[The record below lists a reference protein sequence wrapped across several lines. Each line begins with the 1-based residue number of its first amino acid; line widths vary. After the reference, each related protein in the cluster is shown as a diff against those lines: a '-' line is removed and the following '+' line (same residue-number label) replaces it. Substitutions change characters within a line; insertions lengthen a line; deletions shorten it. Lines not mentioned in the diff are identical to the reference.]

1 MFNKNQVVAVVM
13 GGPSAER
20 EVSLNTGAAIANALR
35 EYGYTNVVEIDL
47 DPRNFGKQ
55 LAESKAEVVFNAV
68 HGLYGEDGR
77 LQTLLEIREMPYT
90 GSGMIASVSCMDK
103 VITKRML
110 RDAGIS
116 TPACLIVNK
125 KESGI
130 KEKIMQR
137 FSLPVVI
144 KPASQGSSIGVEI
157 VKEENQLDEAL
168 ANAFKYSRDILVEE
182 FIGGK
187 ELTVSMMQKDG
198 EVVALPV
205 IHIAPHSGTYDYH
218 SKYTKGATEY
228 ICPADL
234 DEETTKKVQEIS
246 KQAYEVL
253 GCSGVARADVMLD
266 EEGNGYVLEINTV
279 PGMTATSLV
288 PKAAAAAGIL
298 SPNCAILF
306 YSPHQLIINNLLSNQ
321 EYF

>member
-205 IHIAPHSGTYDYH
+205 IHIAPHSGMYDYH

-253 GCSGVARADVMLD
+253 GCSGVARSDVMLD
-266 EEGNGYVLEINTV
+266 EAGNGYVLEINTV

-288 PKAAAAAGIL
+288 PKAAAAAGISFPEL
-298 SPNCAILF
+298 CNIILQ
-306 YSPHQLIINNLLSNQ
+306 SASVNNK
-321 EYF
+321 

>member
-125 KESGI
+125 KEIGI

-187 ELTVSMMQKDG
+187 ELTVSMMQKDC

-205 IHIAPHSGTYDYH
+205 IHIAPHSGMYDYH

-288 PKAAAAAGIL
+288 PKAAAAAGISFPEL
-298 SPNCAILF
+298 CNIILQ
-306 YSPHQLIINNLLSNQ
+306 SASVNNK
-321 EYF
+321 

>member
-266 EEGNGYVLEINTV
+266 KAGNGYVLEINTV

-288 PKAAAAAGIL
+288 PKAAAAAGISFPEL
-298 SPNCAILF
+298 CNIILQ
-306 YSPHQLIINNLLSNQ
+306 SASVNNK
-321 EYF
+321 

>member
-77 LQTLLEIREMPYT
+77 LQTLLEILEMPYT

-157 VKEENQLDEAL
+157 VKEEKQLDEAL

-205 IHIAPHSGTYDYH
+205 IHIAPHSGMYDYH

-234 DEETTKKVQEIS
+234 DEETTKKVQETS

-288 PKAAAAAGIL
+288 PKAAAAAGISFPEL
-298 SPNCAILF
+298 CNIILQ
-306 YSPHQLIINNLLSNQ
+306 SASVNNK
-321 EYF
+321 

>member
-77 LQTLLEIREMPYT
+77 LQTLMEIREMPYT

-288 PKAAAAAGIL
+288 PKAAAAAGISFPEL
-298 SPNCAILF
+298 CNIILQ
-306 YSPHQLIINNLLSNQ
+306 SASVNNK
-321 EYF
+321 

>member
-20 EVSLNTGAAIANALR
+20 EVSLNTGAAISNALR

-157 VKEENQLDEAL
+157 VKEEKQLDEAL

-205 IHIAPHSGTYDYH
+205 IHIAPHSGMYDYH

-288 PKAAAAAGIL
+288 PKAAAAAGISFPEL
-298 SPNCAILF
+298 CNIILQ
-306 YSPHQLIINNLLSNQ
+306 SASVNNK
-321 EYF
+321 

>member
-77 LQTLLEIREMPYT
+77 LQTLLEIRGMPYT

-157 VKEENQLDEAL
+157 VKVEKQLDEAL

-205 IHIAPHSGTYDYH
+205 IHIAPHSGMYDYH

-288 PKAAAAAGIL
+288 PKAAAAAGISFPEL
-298 SPNCAILF
+298 CNIILQ
-306 YSPHQLIINNLLSNQ
+306 SASVNNK
-321 EYF
+321 

>member
-234 DEETTKKVQEIS
+234 DEETTKKVQKIS

-288 PKAAAAAGIL
+288 PKAAAAAGISFPEL
-298 SPNCAILF
+298 CNIILQ
-306 YSPHQLIINNLLSNQ
+306 SASVNNK
-321 EYF
+321 

>member
-157 VKEENQLDEAL
+157 VKEEKQLDEAL

-198 EVVALPV
+198 EMVALPV
-205 IHIAPHSGTYDYH
+205 IHIAPHSGMYDYH

-288 PKAAAAAGIL
+288 PKAAAAAGISFPEL
-298 SPNCAILF
+298 CNIILQ
-306 YSPHQLIINNLLSNQ
+306 SASVNNK
-321 EYF
+321 

>member
-205 IHIAPHSGTYDYH
+205 IHIAPHSGMYDYH

-266 EEGNGYVLEINTV
+266 KAGNGYVLEINTV

-288 PKAAAAAGIL
+288 PKAAAAAGISFPEL
-298 SPNCAILF
+298 CNIILQ
-306 YSPHQLIINNLLSNQ
+306 SASVNNK
-321 EYF
+321 

>member
-1 MFNKNQVVAVVM
+1 
-13 GGPSAER
+13 
-20 EVSLNTGAAIANALR
+20 
-35 EYGYTNVVEIDL
+35 
-47 DPRNFGKQ
+47 
-55 LAESKAEVVFNAV
+55 
-68 HGLYGEDGR
+68 
-77 LQTLLEIREMPYT
+77 
-90 GSGMIASVSCMDK
+90 
-103 VITKRML
+103 
-110 RDAGIS
+110 
-116 TPACLIVNK
+116 
-125 KESGI
+125 
-130 KEKIMQR
+130 MQR

-157 VKEENQLDEAL
+157 VKEEKKLDEAL

-187 ELTVSMMQKDG
+187 ELTVAMMQKDG
-198 EVVALPV
+198 DVVALPV

-266 EEGNGYVLEINTV
+266 EAGNGYVLEINTV

-288 PKAAAAAGIL
+288 PKAAAAAGISFPEL
-298 SPNCAILF
+298 CNIILQ
-306 YSPHQLIINNLLSNQ
+306 SASVNNK
-321 EYF
+321 

>member
-116 TPACLIVNK
+116 TPACLIINK

-157 VKEENQLDEAL
+157 VKEEKQLDEAL

-205 IHIAPHSGTYDYH
+205 IHIAPHSGMYDYH

-288 PKAAAAAGIL
+288 PKAAAAAGISFPEL
-298 SPNCAILF
+298 CHIILQ
-306 YSPHQLIINNLLSNQ
+306 SASVNNK
-321 EYF
+321 

>member
-144 KPASQGSSIGVEI
+144 KPASQGSSIGVKI

-182 FIGGK
+182 FISGK

-205 IHIAPHSGTYDYH
+205 IHIAPHSGMYDYH

-288 PKAAAAAGIL
+288 PKAAAAAGISFPEL
-298 SPNCAILF
+298 CNIILQ
-306 YSPHQLIINNLLSNQ
+306 SASVNNK
-321 EYF
+321 

>member
-130 KEKIMQR
+130 KEKIMER

-205 IHIAPHSGTYDYH
+205 IHIAPHSGMYDYH

-288 PKAAAAAGIL
+288 PKAAAAAGISFPEL
-298 SPNCAILF
+298 CNIILQ
-306 YSPHQLIINNLLSNQ
+306 SASVNNK
-321 EYF
+321 

>member
-157 VKEENQLDEAL
+157 VKEEKQLDEAL

-288 PKAAAAAGIL
+288 PKAAAAAGIPFPEL
-298 SPNCAILF
+298 CNIILQ
-306 YSPHQLIINNLLSNQ
+306 SASVNNK
-321 EYF
+321 

>member
-157 VKEENQLDEAL
+157 VKEEKQLDEAL
-168 ANAFKYSRDILVEE
+168 TNAFKYSRDILVEE

-205 IHIAPHSGTYDYH
+205 IHIAPHSGMYDYH

-246 KQAYEVL
+246 KKAYEVL

-288 PKAAAAAGIL
+288 PKAAAAAGISFPEL
-298 SPNCAILF
+298 CNIILQ
-306 YSPHQLIINNLLSNQ
+306 SASVNNK
-321 EYF
+321 

>member
-125 KESGI
+125 KESSI

-288 PKAAAAAGIL
+288 PKAAAAAGISFPEL
-298 SPNCAILF
+298 CNIILQ
-306 YSPHQLIINNLLSNQ
+306 SASVNNK
-321 EYF
+321 

>member
-116 TPACLIVNK
+116 TPACLIINK

-205 IHIAPHSGTYDYH
+205 IHIAPHSGMYDYH

-266 EEGNGYVLEINTV
+266 EKGNGYVLEINTV

-288 PKAAAAAGIL
+288 PKAAAAAGISFPEL
-298 SPNCAILF
+298 CNIILQ
-306 YSPHQLIINNLLSNQ
+306 SASVNNK
-321 EYF
+321 

>member
-20 EVSLNTGAAIANALR
+20 EVSLNTGTAIANALR

-157 VKEENQLDEAL
+157 VKEEKQLDEAL

-288 PKAAAAAGIL
+288 PKAAAAAGISFPEL
-298 SPNCAILF
+298 CNIILQ
-306 YSPHQLIINNLLSNQ
+306 SASVNNK
-321 EYF
+321 

>member
-116 TPACLIVNK
+116 TPTCLIVNK

-157 VKEENQLDEAL
+157 VKEEKQLDEAL

-187 ELTVSMMQKDG
+187 ELTVAMMQKDG
-198 EVVALPV
+198 DVVALPV

-288 PKAAAAAGIL
+288 PKAAAAAGISFPEL
-298 SPNCAILF
+298 CNIILQ
-306 YSPHQLIINNLLSNQ
+306 SASVNNK
-321 EYF
+321 

>member
-47 DPRNFGKQ
+47 DPRIFGKQ

-90 GSGMIASVSCMDK
+90 GSGMIGSVSCMDK

-205 IHIAPHSGTYDYH
+205 IHIAPHSGMYDYH

-234 DEETTKKVQEIS
+234 DEGTTKKVQEIS

-266 EEGNGYVLEINTV
+266 EEDNGYVLEINTV

-288 PKAAAAAGIL
+288 PKAAAAAGISFPEL
-298 SPNCAILF
+298 CNIILQ
-306 YSPHQLIINNLLSNQ
+306 SASVNNK
-321 EYF
+321 

>member
-246 KQAYEVL
+246 KHAYEVL

-288 PKAAAAAGIL
+288 PKAAAAAGISFPEL
-298 SPNCAILF
+298 CNIILQ
-306 YSPHQLIINNLLSNQ
+306 SASVNNK
-321 EYF
+321 

>member
-77 LQTLLEIREMPYT
+77 LQTLLELREMPYT

-205 IHIAPHSGTYDYH
+205 IHIAPHSGMYDYH

-288 PKAAAAAGIL
+288 PKAAAAAGISFPEL
-298 SPNCAILF
+298 CNIILQ
-306 YSPHQLIINNLLSNQ
+306 SASVNNK
-321 EYF
+321 

>member
-125 KESGI
+125 KENGI

-157 VKEENQLDEAL
+157 VKEEKQLDEAL

-205 IHIAPHSGTYDYH
+205 IHIAPHSGMYDYH

-288 PKAAAAAGIL
+288 PKAAAAAGISFPEL
-298 SPNCAILF
+298 CNIILQ
-306 YSPHQLIINNLLSNQ
+306 SASVNNK
-321 EYF
+321 

>member
-116 TPACLIVNK
+116 TPACLIINK

-288 PKAAAAAGIL
+288 PKAAAAAGISFPEL
-298 SPNCAILF
+298 CNIILQ
-306 YSPHQLIINNLLSNQ
+306 SASVNNK
-321 EYF
+321 

>member
-116 TPACLIVNK
+116 TPACLIINK

-205 IHIAPHSGTYDYH
+205 IHIAPHSGMYDYH

-288 PKAAAAAGIL
+288 PKAAAAAGISFPEL
-298 SPNCAILF
+298 CNIILQ
-306 YSPHQLIINNLLSNQ
+306 SASVNNK
-321 EYF
+321 

>member
-35 EYGYTNVVEIDL
+35 EYGYANVVEIDL

-288 PKAAAAAGIL
+288 PKAAAAAGISFPEL
-298 SPNCAILF
+298 CNIILQ
-306 YSPHQLIINNLLSNQ
+306 SASVNNK
-321 EYF
+321 

>member
-168 ANAFKYSRDILVEE
+168 ANAFKYSRDILVEK

-205 IHIAPHSGTYDYH
+205 IHIAPHSGMYDYH

-288 PKAAAAAGIL
+288 PKAAAAAGISFPEL
-298 SPNCAILF
+298 CNIILQ
-306 YSPHQLIINNLLSNQ
+306 SASVNNK
-321 EYF
+321 

>member
-77 LQTLLEIREMPYT
+77 LQTLLEICEMPYT

-182 FIGGK
+182 FISGK

-288 PKAAAAAGIL
+288 PKAAAAAGISFPEL
-298 SPNCAILF
+298 CNIILQ
-306 YSPHQLIINNLLSNQ
+306 SASVNNK
-321 EYF
+321 

>member
-1 MFNKNQVVAVVM
+1 MFNKNQVVAVIM

-20 EVSLNTGAAIANALR
+20 EVSLNTGEAIANALR

-157 VKEENQLDEAL
+157 VKEEAQLDEAL

-205 IHIAPHSGTYDYH
+205 IHIAPHSGMYDYH

-246 KQAYEVL
+246 KQTYEVL

-288 PKAAAAAGIL
+288 PKAAAAAGISFPEL
-298 SPNCAILF
+298 CNIILQ
-306 YSPHQLIINNLLSNQ
+306 SASVNNK
-321 EYF
+321 

>member
-157 VKEENQLDEAL
+157 VKEEKQLDEAL

-266 EEGNGYVLEINTV
+266 KAGNGYVLEINTV

-288 PKAAAAAGIL
+288 PKAAAAAGISFPEL
-298 SPNCAILF
+298 CNIILQ
-306 YSPHQLIINNLLSNQ
+306 SASVNNK
-321 EYF
+321 

>member
-116 TPACLIVNK
+116 TPACLIINK

-157 VKEENQLDEAL
+157 VKEEKQLDEAL

-205 IHIAPHSGTYDYH
+205 IHIAPHSGMYDYH

-288 PKAAAAAGIL
+288 PKAAAAAGISFPEL
-298 SPNCAILF
+298 CNIILQ
-306 YSPHQLIINNLLSNQ
+306 SASVNNK
-321 EYF
+321 

>member
-35 EYGYTNVVEIDL
+35 KYGYTNVVEIDL

-116 TPACLIVNK
+116 TPACLIINK

-157 VKEENQLDEAL
+157 VKEEAQLDEAL

-288 PKAAAAAGIL
+288 PKAAAAAGISFPEL
-298 SPNCAILF
+298 CNIILQ
-306 YSPHQLIINNLLSNQ
+306 SASVNNK
-321 EYF
+321 

>member
-103 VITKRML
+103 VITKRVL

-116 TPACLIVNK
+116 TPACLIINK

-157 VKEENQLDEAL
+157 VKEEAQLEEAL

-288 PKAAAAAGIL
+288 PKAAAAAGISFPEL
-298 SPNCAILF
+298 CNIILQ
-306 YSPHQLIINNLLSNQ
+306 SASVNNK
-321 EYF
+321 

>member
-266 EEGNGYVLEINTV
+266 ESGNGYVLEINTV

-288 PKAAAAAGIL
+288 PKAAAAAGISFPEL
-298 SPNCAILF
+298 CNIILQ
-306 YSPHQLIINNLLSNQ
+306 SASVNNKGYVTTNS
-321 EYF
+321 

>member
-110 RDAGIS
+110 RDAGIF

-125 KESGI
+125 KEIGI

-157 VKEENQLDEAL
+157 VKEEKQLDEAL

-205 IHIAPHSGTYDYH
+205 IHIAPHSGMYDYH

-288 PKAAAAAGIL
+288 PKAAAAAGISFPEL
-298 SPNCAILF
+298 CNIILQ
-306 YSPHQLIINNLLSNQ
+306 SASVNNK
-321 EYF
+321 